1 MSSGLQSV
9 GTSPLLESLIV
20 DGIISGVGGI
30 LTFLPNIFILFLALA
45 FLEDSGYMA
54 RVAYVMDDI
63 MSHLGLSGR
72 AFLPMLLGF
81 GCSVPAVMAS
91 RALEH
96 KKDRLKTIL
105 VTPFMSCSARLPIYV
120 LFSSMFFGK
129 YAMLVCYSMYLLG
142 IVIAILTAYILS
154 KIDGSKAEHAL
165 LIELPEYKTPNA
177 RTIAVYVWEKVKD
190 YLTKAGTIIFFASI
204 VMWLLLNLGPSGF
217 VTDITQSF
225 GAVIGRA
232 IVPFFKPLGLGYWQI
247 VVALIS
253 GIAAKEVVVSSC
265 SVLFGIQ
272 NITTAH
278 GMDSFVALLGTM
290 GFGAA
295 NAYVLMVFCLL
306 YVPCTATI
314 ATIHREVGSAKV
326 TAGIVLFQLAVAWG
340 VSFLAF
346 HAAGLFL

>member
-1 MSSGLQSV
+1 MLK
-9 GTSPLLESLIV
+9 SLIV

-45 FLEDSGYMA
+45 LLEDSGYMA
-54 RVAYVMDDI
+54 RVAFVMDDI
-63 MSHLGLSGR
+63 MSRLGLSGR
-72 AFLPMLLGF
+72 AFLPLLLGF
-81 GCSVPAVMAS
+81 GCSVPAIMAS

-96 KKDRLKTIL
+96 PKDRFKTIL

-142 IVIAILTAYILS
+142 IVVAITTAYILS

-165 LIELPEYKTPNA
+165 LIELPEYKSPNA
-177 RTIAVYVWEKVKD
+177 RTIFIYVWEKIKD
-190 YLTKAGTIIFFASI
+190 YLTKAGTVIFVASVI
-204 VMWLLLNLGPSGF
+204 MWALLNFGPHGY
-217 VTDITQSF
+217 VTEISQSF
-225 GAVIGRA
+225 GSLAGKA
-232 IVPFFKPLGLGYWQI
+232 IVPLFRPAGLGYWQI
-247 VVALIS
+247 IVALIA

-272 NITTAH
+272 NVTTAG
-278 GMDSFVALLGTM
+278 GMDAMVATLGSL

-295 NAYVLMVFCLL
+295 NAYALMVFCLL

-314 ATIHREVGSAKV
+314 ATIHRELKSWKQTVG
-326 TAGIVLFQLAVAWG
+326 ILCFQILVAWG
-340 VSFLAF
+340 MSLNVSTLDQMQRGC
-346 HAAGLFL
+346 HKIAASP